1 MRFAF
6 AAFVV
11 AINLV
16 CPRAQA
22 APLTLAQAVEV
33 ALDRSPVMDSARR
46 SLVIS
51 ELQGANGLG
60 RFFPSVD
67 LGTTQGFAGTS
78 PTLGQGAS
86 SRQLNLSLTEN
97 LYDNGQSLT
106 QYKVGGLNQQIDPD
120 ADMEKTSKSIKALF
134 EQKYGKSGR
143 FSADSDAILIAQM
156 KKFLNL
162 FSILLGAIAIISLI
176 VGGIGITN
184 MMLVSV
190 NERFKEIGI
199 RKAVGATDLSI
210 RFQFLLEAM
219 ILCTVAGVVG
229 LVMGFSVY
237 ELLIYGA
244 SKFVTKLQFEWVL
257 DSGALIIS
265 VVSTFLVGLASGLM
279 PALKAE
285 KLQVIEALRT
295 E

>member
-1 MRFAF
+1 PYHIENRADVCLIGWEVAQQLFSNVAPLGQSVHISRNDN
-6 AAFVV
+6 AFVCRV
-11 AINLV
+11 IGILKSQSSNSEWIKPNLQIII
-16 CPRAQA
+16 PF
-22 APLTLAQAVEV
+22 T
-33 ALDRSPVMDSARR
+33 
-46 SLVIS
+46 
-51 ELQGANGLG
+51 
-60 RFFPSVD
+60 FFPFVYGGGDAQINESV
-67 LGTTQGFAGTS
+67 F
-78 PTLGQGAS
+78 
-86 SRQLNLSLTEN
+86 
-97 LYDNGQSLT
+97 
-106 QYKVGGLNQQIDPD
+106 QIDAG
-120 ADMEKTSKSIKALF
+120 ADMEKTSQSIKAFF

-143 FSADSDAILIAQM
+143 FSADSDSVLIAQM

-219 ILCTVAGVVG
+219 ILCCVAGVLG

-244 SKFVTKLQFEWVL
+244 SKFVTKLQFEWVV
-257 DSGALIIS
+257 DWGALIIS
-265 VVSTFLVGLASGLM
+265 VVSTLVVGLASGLM

-285 KLQVIEALRT
+285 RLQVIEALRT